1 MPQQSIKNIGQS
13 RVSERLMLSTNFLLG
28 CQERSSNALRFF
40 IQCRS
45 TAFWRQVCSKSF
57 LGRGPFGGSTGWEER
72 KA

>member
-40 IQCRS
+40 IQCRYTVNGTIKGHS
-45 TAFWRQVCSKSF
+45 LQS
-57 LGRGPFGGSTGWEER
+57 
-72 KA
+72 